1 MPISNNE
8 YKIQQDVGAD
18 ADADA
23 IDLAAILDILI
34 DGKWNLILAICFSFF
49 IGMSL
54 AYTSTPIYKTDALIQ
69 VEKKKN
75 SFSVPGELGELIS
88 PNASSQAEIA
98 LILSRS
104 NLLKTVDKYN
114 LNILVSQHYDSFL
127 KDLYDRVLKNK
138 AIINIEQFDLSSHP
152 EQTDLMLKFIDKNN
166 YVLLTSDDEIILQG
180 QSEQLIEN
188 NGNKIQ
194 LSYSNIEKNDV
205 FFLKRISDFD
215 AISMLRSDL
224 TISEQGS
231 DTGVLNLSLQG
242 TDPEKIKNVLN
253 NIITDF
259 FNQNI
264 NRHSEEI
271 EKSLAFLKDNI
282 PEVRKVLDLSEQK
295 LNNYRQAHDS
305 VDLGLEAKSVLDL
318 MIQIES
324 ELNDVELKLLEVKRN
339 FTPKHPAYIEV
350 ENKKALLL
358 REKEKLANQTK
369 NLPQKQQEIL
379 RLTRD
384 VEVSQQI
391 YVQLLNRSQELEIL
405 KAATVGNIRVI
416 DYAVAHKMP
425 IKPRKHLI
433 IILSVLLGGIF
444 GLGVIL
450 VRAAF
455 NKGIDNPKDIEAI
468 GIPVLTCIPKSA
480 LQTDIKRSN
489 VDHAYLPARMQLLS
503 ETDPEELAIEAIRS
517 LRTNLHFTLKKA
529 NNNIIMISSPSPGVG
544 KSFITANLAN
554 TFVKMG
560 KSVLVIDADLRKG
573 TIHKYFGLN
582 ADVGLTDYLHE
593 KIDKV
598 KLIKI
603 TGIEGLDVITRGQI
617 YPQPS
622 EMLSSDRF
630 YSLLAYLSE
639 QYDHIII
646 DSPPVLAV
654 TDPSIIGAYAGISLL
669 VGRFE
674 KTTLNEIELAR
685 NVFLKDG
692 IHINGFV
699 LNFIEKK
706 AKLKNNQYGYYRYEY
721 K

>member
-1 MPISNNE
+1 MPINNNE
-8 YKIQQDVGAD
+8 YKNQQDV
-18 ADADA
+18 DADA
-23 IDLAAILDILI
+23 IDLAAILGILI
-34 DGKWNLILAICFSFF
+34 DSKWILFFAVCFSFF
-49 IGMSL
+49 IGVNI
-54 AYTSTPIYKTDALIQ
+54 AYISTPIYKTDALIQ

-75 SFSVPGELGELIS
+75 SFSVPGELGEFIS
-88 PNASSQAEIA
+88 PNASSQAEIE
-98 LILSRS
+98 LIRSRT
-104 NLLKTVDKYN
+104 NLLKTVSEFN
-114 LNILVSQHYDSFL
+114 LDILISQRYDSFL
-127 KDLYDRVLKNK
+127 DDLSDRVFKNK
-138 AIINIEQFDLSSHP
+138 AIINIEQFSLPSYH
-152 EQTDLMLKFIDKNN
+152 ENTDFILKFIDENN
-166 YVLLTSDDEIILQG
+166 YVLLTSNNEMILQG
-180 QSEQLIEN
+180 QSDQLIED

-194 LSYSNIEKNDV
+194 LSYSNVEKNDV
-205 FFLKRISDFD
+205 FLLKRVSEFNSILD
-215 AISMLRSDL
+215 LRSNL
-224 TISEQGS
+224 NISEQGR

-242 TDPEKIKNVLN
+242 TDPEKIKRVLN
-253 NIITDF
+253 NIVTNF
-259 FNQNI
+259 LTQNI
-264 NRHSEEI
+264 DRHSEEA
-271 EKSLAFLKDNI
+271 EKSLIFLKDNI
-282 PEVRKVLDLSEQK
+282 PEVRKALDLSEQK

-324 ELNDVELKLLEVKRN
+324 ELNNVELKVLEIQRDY
-339 FTPKHPAYIEV
+339 TPKHPAYIEV

-379 RLTRD
+379 RLMRD

-405 KAATVGNIRVI
+405 KAATVGNIRII
-416 DYAVAHKMP
+416 DYAIVDNIP
-425 IKPRKHLI
+425 IKPQKKLI
-433 IILSVLLGGIF
+433 VILSVLLGSMF
-444 GLGVIL
+444 GLGFVL

-455 NKGIDNPKDIEAI
+455 NKGVDNPKDIEAI
-468 GIPVLTCIPKSA
+468 GMPVLTCIPKSA
-480 LQTDIKRSN
+480 LQANIKRTD

-529 NNNIIMISSPSPGVG
+529 NNNIIMISSPNPGVG
-544 KSFITANLAN
+544 KSFVTANLAN

-582 ADVGLTDYLHE
+582 ADVGLTEYLRE
-593 KIDKV
+593 KIDRV

-617 YPQPS
+617 YSQPS
-622 EMLSSDRF
+622 EMLSSDNF
-630 YSLLAYLSE
+630 YSLLTYLSE
-639 QYDHIII
+639 QYDHVII
-646 DSPPVLAV
+646 DSPPILAV

-685 NVFLKDG
+685 DMFSKDG

-706 AKLKNNQYGYYRYEY
+706 AKLKHNQSSYYRYEY

>member
-1 MPISNNE
+1 MPITNNE
-8 YKIQQDVGAD
+8 HKIQQNI
-18 ADADA
+18 DADA
-23 IDLAAILDILI
+23 IDLAALLGVLI
-34 DGKWNLILAICFSFF
+34 DGKWIFILVVCFSFF
-49 IGMSL
+49 IGMSV
-54 AYTSTPIYKTDALIQ
+54 AYISTPMYKTDALIQ

-75 SFSVPGELGELIS
+75 SFSVPGELGEFIS
-88 PNASSQAEIA
+88 PTASSKAEIA
-98 LILSRS
+98 LISSRS
-104 NLLKTVDKYN
+104 NLLKTIDKFH
-114 LNILVSQHYDSFL
+114 LTLLVSQQYDSFL
-127 KDLYDRVLKNK
+127 DDLYDRVLKNK
-138 AIINIEQFDLSSHP
+138 AIVNIEVFNLPYYSDHT
-152 EQTDLMLKFIDKNN
+152 EFMLRFIDENN
-166 YVLLTSDDEIILQG
+166 YVLLTSNDEIILQG

-194 LSYSNIEKNDV
+194 LSYSNIEKNDM
-205 FFLKRISDFD
+205 FFLKRISSFD
-215 AISMLRSDL
+215 AILKLRSDL
-224 TISEQGS
+224 TISEQGG
-231 DTGVLNLSLQG
+231 DTGVLNLSLEG
-242 TDPEKIKNVLN
+242 TDPDKNKRILN
-253 NIITDF
+253 SIITDF
-259 FNQNI
+259 LNQNI
-264 NRHSEEI
+264 DRHSEEA
-271 EKSLAFLKDNI
+271 EKSLIFLKDKI
-282 PEVRKVLDLSEQK
+282 PEMRKALDLSEQK
-295 LNNYRQAHDS
+295 LNNYRQENDS

-324 ELNDVELKLLEVKRN
+324 ELNDVELKMFEIQRN

-350 ENKKALLL
+350 ENKKSLLL
-358 REKEKLANQTK
+358 REKEKLVNQTK

-379 RLTRD
+379 RLMRD

-405 KAATVGNIRVI
+405 KAATVGNIRII
-416 DYAVAHKMP
+416 DYAVKNILP
-425 IKPRKHLI
+425 IKPKKSLI
-433 IILSVLLGGIF
+433 VILSVLLGSIVGI
-444 GLGVIL
+444 GIIL

-455 NKGIDNPKDIEAI
+455 NKGVDNPKDVEALN
-468 GIPVLTCIPKSA
+468 IPVLTCIPKSA
-480 LQTDIKRSN
+480 LQTNIKRSN

-503 ETDPEELAIEAIRS
+503 ETDPEDLAIEAMRS

-529 NNNIIMISSPSPGVG
+529 NNNIIMVSSPSPGVG
-544 KSFITANLAN
+544 KSFIAANLAN

-582 ADVGLTDYLHE
+582 ADVGLSEYLHE
-593 KIDKV
+593 KIDRV

-603 TGIEGLDVITRGQI
+603 TGIDGLDVITRGQV
-617 YPQPS
+617 YSQPS
-622 EMLSSDRF
+622 EMLSSDNF

-685 NVFLKDG
+685 NIFLKDG
-692 IHINGFV
+692 IHINGFI

-706 AKLKNNQYGYYRYEY
+706 AKLKNSQYAYYRYEY